1 MAGARPGG
9 MLGSMKLL
17 RLLCL
22 ATLALALGYAQTPAA
37 VQAQTDIK
45 AAAAK
50 AKAKTSAA
58 KADVKAAPAKAAA
71 LLDINT
77 ATVDQLK
84 TLPGLNDAYA
94 EKIVKA
100 RPYRAKSDLVQK
112 KIVPAAVYEKVKG
125 LIIAKQAKA
134 K

>member
-1 MAGARPGG
+1 

-22 ATLALALGYAQTPAA
+22 TTLALALGLAQTPSAA
-37 VQAQTDIK
+37 QVQTGIQ

-58 KADVKAAPAKAAA
+58 KADIKAAA

-84 TLPGLNDAYA
+84 ALPGISDAYSD
-94 EKIVKA
+94 KIVKG

-112 KIVPAAVYEKVKG
+112 KIVPAAVYDKVKG
-125 LIIAKQAKA
+125 LIIAKQAKT

>member
-1 MAGARPGG
+1 

-22 ATLALALGYAQTPAA
+22 TTLALALGSAQTPSAA
-37 VQAQTDIK
+37 QAQTGIQ

-84 TLPGLNDAYA
+84 ALPGISDAYSD
-94 EKIVKA
+94 KIVKG

-112 KIVPAAVYEKVKG
+112 KIVPAAVYEKIKS
-125 LIIAKQAKA
+125 LIIAKQAKT